1 MESIV
6 SVKPTSIERDTMNK
20 INQFVIIAVVSI
32 FSAACYAGLENIDFT
47 GGLGGPH
54 ANIIGGRGVNVPDCQ
69 LIKEPLRKCECEC
82 K

>member
-32 FSAACYAGLENIDFT
+32 FSAACYAGPVNIDDIDVT
-47 GGLGGPH
+47 GGIRTTMGNCH
-54 ANIIGGRGVNVPDCQ
+54 
-69 LIKEPLRKCECEC
+69 LIKDPVQQSECY
-82 K
+82 KKQSQSLN